1 MNPPAIFAGLVD
13 LAGADLGG
21 EALGANDDFFAG
33 VENLILPGHAQFDE
47 HRYTERGKWMDGWE
61 SRRKRGRGH
70 DHCILKLGARG
81 QVHGFDIDTSHFV
94 GNHPPYASVE
104 GVDAPADASFAE
116 LDAKAWQ
123 PLLPQVPLAPGSQN
137 LFAAEPFGAV
147 THVRLSIFP
156 DGGVAR
162 FRVYGKVRSSFPP
175 PVLDER
181 SRAEVPAGLVDL
193 AALKN
198 GALAIAASNAR
209 FGGMNNMLLPG
220 RARTMGEG
228 WETRRGRPPDH
239 RHDWIV
245 VRLAARGSLQVVEVD
260 TNHYKGNFP
269 ERCSLEGIEWDGAR
283 ITDLIDVESNDR
295 WSALVAPTRLEA
307 DTRLFLRDA
316 ILPHGPLTHV
326 RLNIFPDGGVS
337 RLRLWG
343 TRDGG

>member
-13 LAGADLGG
+13 LASSDLGA
-21 EALGANDDFFAG
+21 EALGASDDFFAG
-33 VENLILPGHAQFDE
+33 VENLILPGPAQFDE
-47 HRYTERGKWMDGWE
+47 HRYTDRGKWMDGWE
-61 SRRKRGRGH
+61 SRRKRTRGH
-70 DHCILKLGARG
+70 DHCIVKLGARG
-81 QVHGFDIDTSHFV
+81 QVYGFDIDTSHFI

-104 GVDAPADASFAE
+104 GMDAARDASFGE
-116 LDAKAWQ
+116 LDDAKAWRA
-123 PLLPQVPLAPGSQN
+123 LLPQVPLSPGTRN
-137 LFAAEPFGAV
+137 VFAAEPSDAV
-147 THVRLSIFP
+147 THVRLSIYP

-162 FRVYGKVRSSFPP
+162 LRVYGNVRASFEP

-181 SRAEVPAGLVDL
+181 SRAEVPVGLVDL

-198 GALAIAASNAR
+198 GAVAVAASNAR

-269 ERCSLEGIEWDGAR
+269 ERCSLEGIDWDSAR
-283 ITDLIDVESNDR
+283 ITDLIDEGNDR
-295 WSALVAPTRLEA
+295 WAALVPPVRLEA
-307 DTRLFLRDA
+307 NARLFLRDE
-316 ILPHGPLTHV
+316 ILPHGPLSHV
-326 RLNIFPDGGVS
+326 RLSIFPDGGVS

-343 TRDGG
+343 ARYGG